1 VTKPGNKRISKA
13 DNLIYAALAE
23 IYASNAGFGDVKIAE
38 SRLLELL
45 KMNPHGKDLT
55 EAHNLLAQLYAQT
68 GRYEKAL
75 EHHKAAL
82 NNSPEVAAE
91 LTLNLTDML
100 ERHKK
105 WENAIEVYNLGLTKC
120 QDAGLYQG
128 LSYCLG
134 KKRNLEEAEF
144 YALKAAELAPEDA
157 SCANDLGFILM
168 QQGKYEQ
175 AQTSFERALKIDP
188 AYQLAINNL
197 ELCSRRIL
205 VSKKNTKNKYT
216 PKQGQYLAFIYQY
229 SLIHGIPPAEADLE
243 RYFQV
248 ACSSVHQMILTLE
261 KRGLIMRTPGVS
273 RTIKVLLPEEDLP
286 GLKKIK

>member
-1 VTKPGNKRISKA
+1 MTKSGNRRVSKA
-13 DNLIYAALAE
+13 DDLIYAALAE
-23 IYASNAGFGDVKIAE
+23 VYASNAGFGDVKIAE
-38 SRLLELL
+38 SLLLELL
-45 KMNPHGKDLT
+45 KMNPHGKNLT

-68 GRYEKAL
+68 RRYEKAL
-75 EHHKAAL
+75 EHFKSAL
-82 NNSPEVAAE
+82 NNTPDVAAE
-91 LTLNLTDML
+91 LALSLTELL
-100 ERHKK
+100 EKHKR
-105 WENAIEVYNLGLTKC
+105 WEDAIEVYNLGLSKC
-120 QDAGLYQG
+120 QEAGLYQG

-157 SCANDLGFILM
+157 SCANDLGFVLM
-168 QQGKYEQ
+168 QRGKYEQ
-175 AQTSFERALKIDP
+175 AQDHFERALKIDP
-188 AYQLAINNL
+188 AYQLARNNL
-197 ELCSRRIL
+197 DLCSRRIL

-243 RYFQV
+243 RYFGV

-273 RTIKVLLPEEDLP
+273 RTIKVLLPEKDIP

>member
-1 VTKPGNKRISKA
+1 MTKSGNKRISKA
-13 DNLIYAALAE
+13 DNLIYSAIAE
-23 IYASNAGFGDVKIAE
+23 IYTSNAGFGDVKIAE

-45 KMNPHGKDLT
+45 EMNPHGKDLT

-68 GRYEKAL
+68 GRFEKAI

-82 NNSPEVAAE
+82 NNSPEVAAD

-120 QDAGLYQG
+120 QDAGLFQG

-134 KKRNLEEAEF
+134 KKGDLEKAEIH
-144 YALKAAELAPEDA
+144 ARKAAEMAPDDA
-157 SCANDLGFILM
+157 SCANDLGFVLM

-175 AQTSFERALKIDP
+175 AQDHFERALKIDP
-188 AYQLAINNL
+188 AYQLARNNL
-197 ELCSRRIL
+197 DLCFRRTL
-205 VSKKNTKNKYT
+205 VKKKSIQNKYT

-229 SLIHGIPPAEADLE
+229 SLIHGIPPAEAELE

-248 ACSSVHQMILTLE
+248 ACSSVHQMILMLE
-261 KRGLIMRTPGVS
+261 KRGLISRIPGEP
-273 RTIKVLLPEEDLP
+273 RTIKVLLPEKEIP
-286 GLKKIK
+286 ALKKIK

>member
-1 VTKPGNKRISKA
+1 VTKSGNKRISKA

-68 GRYEKAL
+68 RRYEKAL
-75 EHHKAAL
+75 EHFKSAL
-82 NNSPEVAAE
+82 NNTSDVTAE
-91 LTLNLTDML
+91 LCLNLTELL
-100 ERHKK
+100 EKHKR
-105 WENAIEVYNLGLTKC
+105 WEDAIEVYNLGLAQC
-120 QDAGLYQG
+120 ENASLYQG

-134 KKRNLEEAEF
+134 KMRRLEEAEIH
-144 YALKAAELAPEDA
+144 ARKAAEMAPDDA
-157 SCANDLGFILM
+157 SCANDLGFVLM

-175 AQTSFERALKIDP
+175 AQDHFERALKIDS
-188 AYQLAINNL
+188 AYQLARNNL
-197 ELCSRRIL
+197 DLCSRRIL
-205 VSKKNTKNKYT
+205 VKKKSIQNKYT

-229 SLIHGIPPAEADLE
+229 SLIHGIPPAEAELE

-273 RTIKVLLPEEDLP
+273 RTIKVLLPEKDIP